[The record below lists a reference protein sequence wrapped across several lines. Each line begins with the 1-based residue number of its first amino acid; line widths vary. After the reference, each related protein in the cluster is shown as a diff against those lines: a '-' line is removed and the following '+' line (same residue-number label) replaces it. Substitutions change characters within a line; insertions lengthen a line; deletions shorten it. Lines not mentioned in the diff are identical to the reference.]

1 MPNHHKPTGKT
12 EETLISRYK
21 ETTARLKKIR
31 DAGYKVVSICSFEFT
46 KLLRENPG
54 LENELCSHAFVR
66 TFQLIL

>member
-1 MPNHHKPTGKT
+1 MGLLVCPIITSPLAKLK
-12 EETLISRYK
+12 RYK